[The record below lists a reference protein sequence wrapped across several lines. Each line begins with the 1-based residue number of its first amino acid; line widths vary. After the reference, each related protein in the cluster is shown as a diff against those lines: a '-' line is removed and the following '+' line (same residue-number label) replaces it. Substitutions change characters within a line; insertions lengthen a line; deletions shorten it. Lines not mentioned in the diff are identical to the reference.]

1 MNLSLAT
8 VLTLVSG
15 ILLVCGV
22 FMRSLDAKSRV
33 WLAVAGVFYVVY
45 ALWGITRT
53 SGTFYYNAYVLAI
66 PVLGVGYMV
75 FSVVKGKRAPSS
87 QGDVNRGVR
96 PVSPAT
102 APAVRPVESDAGMSV
117 AAIVPSNVPSAEIRC
132 INCALVHDGR
142 RPSCPRCGT
151 PRHQSLSNQ

>member
-1 MNLSLAT
+1 MNLSFAT

-15 ILLVCGV
+15 IVLVCGV

-33 WLAVAGVFYVVY
+33 WLALAGAFYTVY

-66 PVLGVGYMV
+66 PMLGVGYMV
-75 FSVVKGKRAPSS
+75 FSMMKGKRAPSS
-87 QGDVNRGVR
+87 QGDLNRWVR
-96 PVSPAT
+96 PVSPVA
-102 APAVRPVESDAGMSV
+102 AQAVRPDDSDVGMSV
-117 AAIVPSNVPSAEIRC
+117 AAIVPSDVPPAEIQC

-142 RPSCPRCGT
+142 RPGCPRCGT
-151 PRHQSLSNQ
+151 PRHQSLSKQ